1 MGVLSG
7 YKIVEFAGIGPAPM
21 CAMLLSDMGAEVL
34 RLDRVE
40 DADLGINTETKYNLL
55 NRGRRSVAVDL
66 KRREGTELALKLIE
80 KADALLEGFR
90 PGVMERL
97 GLGPDVC
104 HARNPKLVYGR
115 MTGWGQDGPLALA
128 AGHDINYIALTGALH
143 SIGRRGE
150 APVPPLN
157 LVGDFGGGGVYLA
170 LGVVAGMLEAQKS
183 GKGQVIDVAM
193 IDGASSLMAGI
204 YGLRGAGV
212 WNDNRGENILDTGAH
227 YYNVYETSDGK
238 YVSIGSIEGKFYAEL
253 LRLTGLEGEKLPR
266 QNDRSQWPA
275 FQERLKALF
284 KTKTRDEWCAIMEGS
299 EICFAP
305 VLTMIEAPQHPHN
318 RHRGT
323 FVEVD
328 GVVQPA
334 PAPRFNRTPSKIQ
347 RPPARPGEHTE
358 EGLRAWGINDAELER
373 LRSSGGSVCAPPSPR
388 RRPAASSRARAARR
402 IYRPARSSAGR
413 PYPTRS
419 PMRSIVMSGDG

>member
-34 RLDRVE
+34 RLDRAE
-40 DADLGINTETKYNLL
+40 DANLGISTESKYNLL
-55 NRGRRSVAVDL
+55 GRGRRSVAIDL

-80 KADALLEGFR
+80 RADALIEGFR

-97 GLGPDVC
+97 GLAPDVC
-104 HARNPKLVYGR
+104 QARNPKLVYGR

-170 LGVVAGMLEAQKS
+170 LGVVAGLLEAQKS

-253 LRLTGLEGEKLPR
+253 LRLTGLESEKLPR
-266 QNDRSQWPA
+266 QNDRTQWPA
-275 FQERLKALF
+275 FQERLKAVF
-284 KTKTRDEWCAIMEGS
+284 KTKTRDQWCAIMEGS
-299 EICFAP
+299 EVCFAP

-334 PAPRFNRTPSKIQ
+334 PAPRFSRTPSKIQ

-358 EGLRAWGINDAELER
+358 EGLREWGFSASELEQ
-373 LRSSGGSVCAPPSPR
+373 LRSSGAIGVRSAEPK
-388 RRPAASSRARAARR
+388 AA
-402 IYRPARSSAGR
+402 AGR
-413 PYPTRS
+413 
-419 PMRSIVMSGDG
+419 